1 MNGGQPNDE
10 PVHLLEVGL
19 MWPPET
25 FLQWRFAGLAAR
37 GFRITVASSDRRTP
51 DAHVDGAHLVALPD
65 WDEPRRAIVG
75 GLAWGA
81 LRLLLASPRR
91 LARLAIAS
99 RRAWRRSGRWALS
112 PHQRRWRALTR
123 LRSFLVLARLRPD
136 IVHFEWES
144 AAVAHMPLLDV
155 WRCPMVVSCHGTLHV
170 WTHTSTHAETT
181 DELPSAFAA
190 AAAVH
195 CVSTAVRGE
204 AGRFGVDP
212 AKVRLIPTAVDPA
225 VFHPAPDRHAS
236 DGQLRIVGIGW
247 MKWLKGFEYAVEAVA
262 ELLRAGVPARLDLLG
277 GEPAPSSGE
286 PSDRPRVRHAI
297 EELGL
302 TRAVRLHD
310 HVRSSDV
317 VAHLQR
323 ADVLLHPSLSE
334 GLPTVV
340 LEAMACGLPVVV
352 TDCGGVR
359 EAVTDGVEGVVVPP
373 REPLR
378 MAAALEGLWR
388 DPARR
393 RRMGRAGRARV
404 EGAFSLERQIDA
416 FVDLY
421 EGISANGRGGKA
433 PGPVAPGPRTTVPGS
448 ALRR

>member
-1 MNGGQPNDE
+1 VTRGRASNR
-10 PVHLLEVGL
+10 PVDLLEVGL

-37 GFRITVASSDRRTP
+37 GFRVTVASSDRRTP
-51 DAHVDGAHLVALPD
+51 DARVDGAKLVALPD
-65 WDEPRRAIVG
+65 WDEPRRAIAG
-75 GLAWGA
+75 GIAWGA
-81 LRLLLASPRR
+81 VRLLLASPRR
-91 LARLAIAS
+91 LVRLLIAS
-99 RRAWRRSGRWALS
+99 RRAWGRSGRWSLS
-112 PHQRRWRALTR
+112 RAERRWRALAR
-123 LRSFLVLARLRPD
+123 LRTFLVLARLRPD
-136 IVHFEWES
+136 VVHFEWES

-155 WRCPMVVSCHGTLHV
+155 WRCPMVVSCHGTLQVWSHTATHV
-170 WTHTSTHAETT
+170 ETT
-181 DELPSAFAA
+181 DELPRAFAA

-195 CVSTAVRGE
+195 CVSRAVQGE
-204 AGRFGVDP
+204 AGRYGVDP
-212 AKVRLIPTAVDPA
+212 AKVRLIPTAVDPT
-225 VFHPAPDRHAS
+225 VFHPGPGRRAAGAR
-236 DGQLRIVGIGW
+236 LRIVGIGW

-262 ELLRAGVPARLDLLG
+262 ELVRAGVPARLDLLG

-286 PSDRPRVRHAI
+286 PGDRPRVQHAI
-297 EELGL
+297 DQLGL
-302 TRAVRLHD
+302 TRHVRLHD
-310 HVRSSDV
+310 HVSSSDV

-359 EAVTDGVEGVVVPP
+359 EAVTDGVEGLVVPP

-378 MAAALEGLWR
+378 MAAALEALWR
-388 DPARR
+388 EPELR
-393 RRMGRAGRARV
+393 RRMGTAGRARV
-404 EGAFSLERQIDA
+404 ERVFPLERQIDA

-421 EGISANGRGGKA
+421 EEITARGRGATRAGS
-433 PGPVAPGPRTTVPGS
+433 VAPGPPTTVPDS